1 MKLNYSFPLLCAAL
15 IFLAYGCETDDI
27 EPTITVSLTSD
38 QPTIFEDGG
47 SANVFLNLNADAP
60 EEVRVQLLFTG
71 SATQGA
77 DYGTVN
83 EQVTIPEGSSSAS
96 MALNA
101 IQDSLQEGDESIEV
115 SIVSAGGAEISE
127 SENSATI
134 IIEDDDV
141 AATAQFIL
149 NEICYDPSNS
159 GLDGDANGDGVYVQD
174 DDSFIELY
182 NPSSRDFD
190 LSGFEIWDDTLGT
203 LQYTFPANT
212 IIPANKAIVI
222 FGGGS
227 PTGNFGGSTVL
238 TAGGG
243 FNFNNTGE
251 VVGIKDPNGDWFLT
265 FDTEPLS
272 NNPNESYTR
281 NPDITGLFEQH
292 GDNTSVLFSP
302 GTKIDGSPF

>member
-1 MKLNYSFPLLCAAL
+1 MKFKYTFPLLCAAL
-15 IFLAYGCETDDI
+15 IFLGYGCETEDI

-38 QPTIFEDGG
+38 QPTIFENGG
-47 SANVFLNLNADAP
+47 SANLFLNLNADAP
-60 EEVRVQLLFTG
+60 GEVSVQLLFTG
-71 SATQGA
+71 SATQGT
-77 DYGTVN
+77 DYNSVD
-83 EQVTIPEGSSSAS
+83 EQVTIPLGSSSAS
-96 MALNA
+96 IELNA
-101 IQDSLQEGDESIEV
+101 IQDSLQESDESIEV
-115 SIVSAGGAEISE
+115 SILSASGAEISE
-127 SENSATI
+127 SENSVTI
-134 IIEDDDV
+134 TIEDDDV

-174 DDSFIELY
+174 DDSFLELY

-212 IIPANKAIVI
+212 IIPAKKAIVI

-227 PTGNFGGSTVL
+227 PTGNFGGTTVL

-243 FNFNNTGE
+243 LNFNNSGE
-251 VVGIKDPNGDWFLT
+251 VVGIKDRNGDWFLT

-281 NPDITGLFEQH
+281 NPDITGSFEQH
-292 GDNTSVLFSP
+292 SDNTSVLFSP